1 MSLRDQF
8 AEDVCAI
15 LNTDELGEQATWTNS
30 AGLAIPRVV
39 RLIEQPDRQTI
50 RRAHLW
56 TPSSTTAVSA
66 GDTFRVKRGNVT
78 TTWVVMF
85 TDPAETALQRSYCH
99 LQLTEFVTLK
109 QRRMATGPAKA
120 ERAFVDSEVAQVRA
134 KWFLSS
140 AEISA
145 TQSGK
150 RRAMVGE
157 YYCILQSL
165 RDVNVADT
173 ITNADGENYRID
185 RVENQFNRVD
195 LPYLICSRCD
205 T

>member
-1 MSLRDQF
+1 
-8 AEDVCAI
+8 
-15 LNTDELGEQATWTNS
+15 
-30 AGLAIPRVV
+30 
-39 RLIEQPDRQTI
+39 
-50 RRAHLW
+50 
-56 TPSSTTAVSA
+56 
-66 GDTFRVKRGNVT
+66 
-78 TTWVVMF
+78 F

-99 LQLTEFVTLK
+99 LQLSEFVTLK
-109 QRRMATGPAKA
+109 QRRTATGPARA
-120 ERAFVDSEVAQVRA
+120 ERQFVDSEVAQIRA

-150 RRAMVGE
+150 RRAMAGE
-157 YYCILQSL
+157 YYCIIQSL

-195 LPYLICSRCD
+195 LPYLICRRSD
-205 T
+205 TCASG

>member
-15 LNTDELGEQATWTNS
+15 LNTDELGEQAAWTNS
-30 AGLAIPRVV
+30 ANVVIPRTV
-39 RLIEQPDRQTI
+39 RLIEQPERQTI
-50 RRAHLW
+50 RRAHIW
-56 TPSSTTAVSA
+56 TPAGTTQLTA

-99 LQLTEFVTLK
+99 LQLTEFVALK
-109 QRRMATGPAKA
+109 QRRTASGPAKA
-120 ERAFVDSEVAQVRA
+120 ERQFVDSEVAQIRA

-145 TQSGK
+145 TQAGK

-173 ITNADGENYRID
+173 VTNADGEAYRIE
-185 RVENQFNRVD
+185 RSENQFNRVD

>member
-15 LNTDELGEQATWTNS
+15 LNTDELGEQAAWTNS
-30 AGLAIPRVV
+30 ANVVIPRTV
-39 RLIEQPDRQTI
+39 RLIEQPERQTI
-50 RRAHLW
+50 RRAHIW
-56 TPSSTTAVSA
+56 TPASTTQVTA

-99 LQLTEFVTLK
+99 LQLSEFVALK
-109 QRRMATGPAKA
+109 QRRTATGPAKA
-120 ERAFVDSEVAQVRA
+120 ERQFVDAEVAQIRA

-150 RRAMVGE
+150 RRAMAGE

-173 ITNADGENYRID
+173 VTNADGENYRID

-195 LPYLICSRCD
+195 LPYLICTRCD

>member
-1 MSLRDQF
+1 
-8 AEDVCAI
+8 V
-15 LNTDELGEQATWTNS
+15 
-30 AGLAIPRVV
+30 
-39 RLIEQPDRQTI
+39 IEQPDRQTI
-50 RRAHLW
+50 RRAHVW
-56 TPSSTTAVSA
+56 TPAATTSVSV
-66 GDTFRVKRGNVT
+66 GDLFTVKRGAVT
-78 TTWVVMF
+78 TVWRVMF

-99 LQLTEFVTLK
+99 LQLSEFVTLK
-109 QRRMATGPAKA
+109 QRRAATGPAKA
-120 ERAFVDSEVAQVRA
+120 ERQFVESEVAQIRA

-150 RRAMVGE
+150 RRAMAGE

-173 ITNADGENYRID
+173 VTNADGENYRID

>member
-1 MSLRDQF
+1 
-8 AEDVCAI
+8 
-15 LNTDELGEQATWTNS
+15 
-30 AGLAIPRVV
+30 
-39 RLIEQPDRQTI
+39 
-50 RRAHLW
+50 
-56 TPSSTTAVSA
+56 
-66 GDTFRVKRGNVT
+66 
-78 TTWVVMF
+78 VMF

-99 LQLTEFVTLK
+99 LQLSEFVTLK
-109 QRRMATGPAKA
+109 QRRAATGPAKA
-120 ERAFVDSEVAQVRA
+120 ERQFVDTEVAQIRA

-150 RRAMVGE
+150 RRAMAGE

-173 ITNADGENYRID
+173 VTNADGENYRID

-195 LPYLICSRCD
+195 LPYLICTRCD

>member
-30 AGLAIPRVV
+30 AGVAIPRVV

-56 TPSSTTAVSA
+56 TPASNTAVST

-109 QRRMATGPAKA
+109 QRRMSTGPAKA

-140 AEISA
+140 AEIST

-150 RRAMVGE
+150 RRAMSGE
-157 YYCILQSL
+157 YYCILQNL

-173 ITNADGENYRID
+173 ITNADGETYRID

>member
-15 LNTDELGEQATWTNS
+15 LNTDELGEQAAWTNS
-30 AGLAIPRVV
+30 ANVVIPRTV
-39 RLIEQPDRQTI
+39 RLIEQPERQTI
-50 RRAHLW
+50 RRAHIW
-56 TPSSTTAVSA
+56 TPASTTQVTA

-109 QRRMATGPAKA
+109 QRRTATGPARA
-120 ERAFVDSEVAQVRA
+120 ERQFVDSEVAQIRA

-150 RRAMVGE
+150 RRAMAGE

>member
-15 LNTDELGEQATWTNS
+15 LNTDELGEQAAWTNS
-30 AGLAIPRVV
+30 ANVVIPRTV
-39 RLIEQPDRQTI
+39 RLIEQPERQTI
-50 RRAHLW
+50 RRAHIW
-56 TPSSTTAVSA
+56 TPAGTTQLTA

-99 LQLTEFVTLK
+99 LQLTEFVALK
-109 QRRMATGPAKA
+109 QRRTASGPAKA
-120 ERAFVDSEVAQVRA
+120 ERQFVDSEVAQIRA

-145 TQSGK
+145 TQAGK

-157 YYCILQSL
+157 YYCIIQSL

-173 ITNADGENYRID
+173 VTNADGEAYRIE

>member
-1 MSLRDQF
+1 MSLRDHF

-15 LNTDELGEQATWTNS
+15 MNTDELGEQAAWTNS
-30 AGLAIPRVV
+30 ANVVIPRTV
-39 RLIEQPDRQTI
+39 RLIEQPERQTI
-50 RRAHLW
+50 RRAHIW
-56 TPSSTTAVSA
+56 TPASTTQVTA

-99 LQLTEFVTLK
+99 LQLTEFVLLK
-109 QRRMATGPAKA
+109 QRRTATGPAKA
-120 ERAFVDSEVAQVRA
+120 ERQFVDSEVAQIRA

-145 TQSGK
+145 TQAGK

-173 ITNADGENYRID
+173 VTNADGEAYRIE
-185 RVENQFNRVD
+185 RLENQFNRVD

>member
-1 MSLRDQF
+1 
-8 AEDVCAI
+8 
-15 LNTDELGEQATWTNS
+15 
-30 AGLAIPRVV
+30 
-39 RLIEQPDRQTI
+39 
-50 RRAHLW
+50 
-56 TPSSTTAVSA
+56 
-66 GDTFRVKRGNVT
+66 
-78 TTWVVMF
+78 
-85 TDPAETALQRSYCH
+85 
-99 LQLTEFVTLK
+99 
-109 QRRMATGPAKA
+109 MATGPAKA
-120 ERAFVDSEVAQVRA
+120 ERAFVDVEVAQVRA

-145 TQSGK
+145 TQNGK

-173 ITNADGENYRID
+173 ITNADGETYRID
-185 RVENQFNRVD
+185 RLENQFNRVD

>member
-15 LNTDELGEQATWTNS
+15 LNTDELGEQASWTNS
-30 AGLAIPRVV
+30 ANVVIPRTV
-39 RLIEQPDRQTI
+39 RL
-50 RRAHLW
+50 
-56 TPSSTTAVSA
+56 
-66 GDTFRVKRGNVT
+66 
-78 TTWVVMF
+78 MF

-99 LQLTEFVTLK
+99 LQLSEFVTLK
-109 QRRMATGPAKA
+109 QRRTATGPARA
-120 ERAFVDSEVAQVRA
+120 ERQFVDSEVGQVRA

-150 RRAMVGE
+150 RRAMAGE

-173 ITNADGENYRID
+173 VTNADGENYRID
-185 RVENQFNRVD
+185 RLENQFNRVD

>member
-15 LNTDELGEQATWTNS
+15 LNTDELGEPALWTNS
-30 AGLAIPRVV
+30 AGAVIPRTI
-39 RLIEQPDRQTI
+39 RLIEQAERQTI
-50 RRAHLW
+50 RRAHIW
-56 TPSSTTAVSA
+56 TPVGTTTVTA

-85 TDPAETALQRSYCH
+85 SDPAETALQRSYCH
-99 LQLTEFVTLK
+99 LQLSEFVTLK
-109 QRRMATGPAKA
+109 QRRHATGPAKA
-120 ERAFVDSEVAQVRA
+120 ERAFVDSEVAQIRA

-140 AEISA
+140 SEITA

-150 RRAMVGE
+150 RRALVGE
-157 YYCILQSL
+157 YYCILQGL

-173 ITNADGENYRID
+173 ITNADGETFRIE
-185 RVENQFNRVD
+185 RLENQFNRVD

-205 T
+205 A